1 MKSNEINY
9 SWSQLHNIILV
20 VMVVTSLRRYTP
32 CLRLFLNTLE
42 FYAATKKVHLP
53 LSERHTLIPTGNS
66 RHGAGNDLAPV
77 FLLFMYCYRTSTM
90 ARGVEYPCLLH
101 LLNISTS
108 PFIYFMPNDTRP
120 CTWPAHL
127 LPVFFS

>member
-1 MKSNEINY
+1 MFETLFKY
-9 SWSQLHNIILV
+9 PGV
-20 VMVVTSLRRYTP
+20 LRRHKEGPLAAKREAY
-32 CLRLFLNTLE
+32 LN
-42 FYAATKKVHLP
+42 
-53 LSERHTLIPTGNS
+53 PTGNS

>member
-53 LSERHTLIPTGNS
+53 LSERHTLTQQATQG
-66 RHGAGNDLAPV
+66 
-77 FLLFMYCYRTSTM
+77 M
-90 ARGVEYPCLLH
+90 ARGTILRQYSYCLCIAIELQQWPEVW
-101 LLNISTS
+101 NILVCC
-108 PFIYFMPNDTRP
+108 IY
-120 CTWPAHL
+120 
-127 LPVFFS
+127 